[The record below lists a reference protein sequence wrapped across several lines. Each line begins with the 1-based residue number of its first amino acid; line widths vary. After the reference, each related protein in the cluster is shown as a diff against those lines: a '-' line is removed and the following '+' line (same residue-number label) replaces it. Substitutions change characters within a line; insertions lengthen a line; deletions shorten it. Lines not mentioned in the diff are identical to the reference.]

1 MKKTIITL
9 YILGSTFAFAQE
21 TQVKD
26 SIVNTKEIQEVLI
39 KSQRKKQFVDKS
51 VYTFD
56 PEALEKAR
64 YAKDLLTTL
73 PELQLDPVSNTVA
86 SIKGG
91 KILFLINGI
100 EASDNQIKSI
110 APNNVAKVEYY
121 DIPPARWAQRAD
133 TVVNIITKNPEN
145 GYSFGAELTSAFTTG
160 FVNSAAYADITR
172 GKNNFGLEYNLNLR
186 NYNNRIINKR
196 YEYDFDNVH
205 YISDET
211 QKDHFGYTT
220 QNITTRYSNSQMGK
234 YAFQAK
240 LKLEINNSF
249 SDGNGTSI
257 FNQGSLQT
265 SDGTIHNRAS
275 DYVSPTLDLYYS
287 KNLGQKDE
295 LSLNVVGSHY
305 DTNSTQ
311 YDREWNLATNEDIFN
326 NDMILKAKQNGFVG
340 EIAHTHQFEKGKLS
354 SGYRLTNN
362 AITNDL
368 KNLAGS
374 YHYKVNYLE
383 QYLYSEYSGKKN
395 KFSYRLGMG
404 FTFINNKSAESKDT
418 NWSPAPKVILGYELA
433 KNQNLR
439 LQTSYTMHSAS
450 SDAMSSNVVQVVPNI
465 VQYGNPNL
473 KTYKL
478 FHNNLQYSFNNKYF
492 DFNAVAFFNYM
503 PGVINQFFI
512 NDTNGYAISYENSKY
527 TTQLGLQV
535 SGSVKPFGNSL
546 LALKTYLLPVTLHTR
561 RENGTSMTSQY
572 ISNNFVLSSEYKS
585 FSFFYQFN
593 FPVYILSGAFNN
605 TNENQNHF
613 LAKYKIKDWT
623 LSAGI
628 YWIGHPSEYKSKSL
642 QQDLVNYSRLTQI
655 HNNKNMVVAGISY
668 DFSTGKKAQI
678 QRKLNNSTAPA
689 ATF

>member
-1 MKKTIITL
+1 M
-9 YILGSTFAFAQE
+9 GSTFTFAQK

-26 SIVNTKEIQEVLI
+26 TIVNTQEIQEVLI

-56 PEALEKAR
+56 PDALEKAR

-86 SIKGG
+86 SVKGG
-91 KILFLINGI
+91 KVLFLINGI

-110 APNNVAKVEYY
+110 APNNLAKVEYY
-121 DIPPARWAQRAD
+121 DIPPARWASRAD

-145 GYSFGAELTSAFTTG
+145 GYSFGADVTSAFTTG

-172 GKNNFGLEYNLNLR
+172 GKNNFGVEYNLNLR
-186 NYNNRIINKR
+186 NYDNRIVNKR
-196 YEYDFDNVH
+196 YEYDFNNVH

-220 QNITTRYSNSQMGK
+220 HDITARYSNSEMGK

-240 LKLEINNSF
+240 LNLEINNSF
-249 SDGNGTSI
+249 SNGNGTSI
-257 FNQGSLQT
+257 FNQGNLQT
-265 SDGTIHNRAS
+265 LDGTIHNRTS
-275 DYVSPTLDLYYS
+275 DYVSPTLDIYYS
-287 KNLGQKDE
+287 KNFGKKDE
-295 LSLNVVGSHY
+295 VSLNLVGSHY

-311 YDREWNLATNEDIFN
+311 YDREWNQATDEDIFN
-326 NDMILKAKQNGFVG
+326 NDMILRAKQNGFVG

-354 SGYRLTNN
+354 SGYRITNN

-368 KNLAGS
+368 KNLAGDF
-374 YHYKVNYLE
+374 HYKVNYLD

-395 KFSYRLGMG
+395 KFSYRFSMG
-404 FTFINNKSAESKDT
+404 FTFINNKSAETT
-418 NWSPAPKVILGYELA
+418 NSSWSPAPKMLLGYDLA
-433 KNQNLR
+433 KNQSIR
-439 LQTSYTMHSAS
+439 LQSSFTMHSAS
-450 SDAMSSNVVQVVPNI
+450 SEAMSSNVVQVVPNI
-465 VQYGNPNL
+465 VQYGNPHL

-492 DFNAVAFFNYM
+492 DFNTVAFFNYM

-512 NDTNGYAISYENSKY
+512 NDANAYAISYENSKY
-527 TTQLGLQV
+527 STQLGLQI

-546 LALKTYLLPVTLHTR
+546 LALKTYLLPVSIHTK
-561 RENGTSMTSQY
+561 RENGTSMNSQY
-572 ISNNFVLSSEYKS
+572 ISNNFVLSSEYKA
-585 FSFFYQFN
+585 FSIFYQFN
-593 FPVYILSGAFNN
+593 FPVFILTGVFEN
-605 TNENQNHF
+605 TNENQNHIF
-613 LAKYKIKDWT
+613 AKYKLKEWT
-623 LSAGI
+623 FSAGM
-628 YWIGHPSEYKSKSL
+628 YWVGHPAEYKARSV
-642 QQDLVNYSRLTQI
+642 QQDLVNFNRTTQI
-655 HNNKNMVVAGISY
+655 HNNKNMLVAGISY